1 MARRVLKEVRSVY
14 GKDKWT
20 KAVIKSKLVFLAQAS
35 NTRWFHSPVPL
46 MHNDPNGLGS
56 PILIRIIP

>member
-20 KAVIKSKLVFLAQAS
+20 KAVIKGKLVFLAQAS
-35 NTRWFHSPVPL
+35 NTRWFPFFRFLQYYSTFRV
-46 MHNDPNGLGS
+46 S
-56 PILIRIIP
+56 VY